1 MAKDI
6 NLTDEKWIDLIFEGR
21 NKNYGAYTLRKNTP
35 KRHTFAFIVVML
47 ATALIVLASIAAS
60 KISRARQERKEAMT
74 QVSALSDIELDKPE
88 ELPEENQ
95 VKKFEAPP
103 PVELKSTIQFTAP
116 VIKKDEEVP
125 EEQTMKSQE
134 ELVKSD
140 VQISIAD
147 VKGTDEETGV
157 DIATL
162 QEHKV
167 IVQEEKEEVKEEKV
181 FEIVEQ
187 PPSFPGGESALYEWL
202 SKNINYPVI
211 AQENNIQGRVTCQF
225 VVGRNGEI
233 EDVRVVRGVDPSLDK
248 EAIRVIKSMPKWI
261 PGKQGGNA
269 VKVRYTLPVQFKLQ

>member
-103 PVELKSTIQFTAP
+103 PVELKSTVQFTAP

>member
-6 NLTDEKWIDLIFEGR
+6 NLTSEKWIDLIFEGR
-21 NKNYGAYTLRKNTP
+21 NKNYGAYTLRKNSP
-35 KRHTFAFIVVML
+35 KSHTFAFLAVV
-47 ATALIVLASIAAS
+47 AAAFLIVLASIGITQYNKA
-60 KISRARQERKEAMT
+60 KEAREAMT
-74 QVSALSDIELDKPE
+74 QVSELSDIKLNKPDV
-88 ELPEENQ
+88 PEENV

-116 VIKKDEEVP
+116 IIKKDEEVP
-125 EEQTMKSQE
+125 DEQTMKSQE

-147 VKGTDEETGV
+147 VKGTNEETGV

-167 IVQEEKEEVKEEKV
+167 IVQEEVVEEKV

-187 PPSFPGGESALYEWL
+187 PPSFPGGEAAMYEWL

-233 EDVRVVRGVDPSLDK
+233 EDVRVVRGVDASLDK
-248 EAIRVIKSMPKWI
+248 EAIRVIRSMPKWI

>member
-6 NLTDEKWIDLIFEGR
+6 NLTSEKWIDMIFEGK
-21 NKNYGAYTLRKNTP
+21 NKNYGAYTLRKNSP
-35 KRHTFAFIVVML
+35 RRHTFAFLVVMAASVL
-47 ATALIVLASIAAS
+47 VVLASIGISQYNKAKAA
-60 KISRARQERKEAMT
+60 REAMT
-74 QVSALSDIELDKPE
+74 QVSELSNIDLSKPDV
-88 ELPEENQ
+88 PEENVQ
-95 VKKFEAPP
+95 KQFEAPP
-103 PVELKSTIQFTAP
+103 PVELKSTIQFTVP
-116 VIKKDEEVP
+116 EIKKDEEVP
-125 EEQTMKSQE
+125 EDREMKTQE
-134 ELVKSD
+134 EVVKSD

-147 VKGTDEETGV
+147 VKGTNEETGV

-167 IVQEEKEEVKEEKV
+167 IVQEEVKEEKI

-187 PPSFPGGESALYEWL
+187 PPSFPGGEAAMYEWL

-233 EDVRVVRGVDPSLDK
+233 EDVKVVRGVDASLDK
-248 EAIRVIKSMPKWI
+248 EAVRVIRSMPKWI

-269 VKVRYTLPVQFKLQ
+269 VKVRYNLPVQFKLQ

>member
-6 NLTDEKWIDLIFEGR
+6 NLTSEKWIDLIFEGR
-21 NKNYGAYTLRKNTP
+21 NKNYGAYTLRKNSP
-35 KRHTFAFIVVML
+35 KRHTFAFLAVV
-47 ATALIVLASIAAS
+47 AAAFLIVLASIGITQY
-60 KISRARQERKEAMT
+60 KEAREAMT
-74 QVSALSDIELDKPE
+74 QVSELSDIKLNKPDV
-88 ELPEENQ
+88 PEENV

-116 VIKKDEEVP
+116 IIKKDEEVP
-125 EEQTMKSQE
+125 DEQTMKSQE

-147 VKGTDEETGV
+147 VKGTNEETGV

-167 IVQEEKEEVKEEKV
+167 IVQEEVVEEKV

-187 PPSFPGGESALYEWL
+187 PPSFPGGEAAMYEWL

-233 EDVRVVRGVDPSLDK
+233 EDVRVVRGVDASLDK
-248 EAIRVIKSMPKWI
+248 EAIRVIRSMPKWI

>member
-6 NLTDEKWIDLIFEGR
+6 NLTSEKWIDLIFEGK
-21 NKNYGAYTLRKNTP
+21 NKNYGAYTLRKNSP
-35 KRHTFAFIVVML
+35 KRHTFAFIVVM
-47 ATALIVLASIAAS
+47 IAAALTVLGAMGLKS
-60 KISRARQERKEAMT
+60 INDAREARESMT
-74 QVSALSDIELDKPE
+74 QVSALSNIELDKPE
-88 ELPEENQ
+88 VPEENQ

-147 VKGTDEETGV
+147 VKGTNEETGV

-167 IVQEEKEEVKEEKV
+167 IVQEEVKEEKV

-187 PPSFPGGESALYEWL
+187 PPSFPGGESAMYEWL

-261 PGKQGGNA
+261 PGRQGGNA
-269 VKVRYTLPVQFKLQ
+269 VKVRYTLPVQFRLQ

>member
-6 NLTDEKWIDLIFEGR
+6 NLTSEKWIDLIFEGR
-21 NKNYGAYTLRKNTP
+21 NKNYGAYTLRKNSP
-35 KRHTFAFIVVML
+35 KRHTFAFLAVV
-47 ATALIVLASIAAS
+47 AAAFLIVLASIGITQYNKA
-60 KISRARQERKEAMT
+60 KEAREAMT
-74 QVSALSDIELDKPE
+74 QVSELSDIKLNKPDV
-88 ELPEENQ
+88 PEENV
-95 VKKFEAPP
+95 VKKFEPPP

-116 VIKKDEEVP
+116 IIKKDEEVP
-125 EEQTMKSQE
+125 DEQTMKSQE

-147 VKGTDEETGV
+147 VKGTNEETGV

-167 IVQEEKEEVKEEKV
+167 IVQEEVVEEKV

-187 PPSFPGGESALYEWL
+187 PPSFPGGEAAMYEWL

-233 EDVRVVRGVDPSLDK
+233 EDVRVVRGVDASLDK
-248 EAIRVIKSMPKWI
+248 EAIRVIRSMPKWI

>member
-1 MAKDI
+1 MDAEEIKKSDFLDI
-6 NLTDEKWIDLIFEGR
+6 VFNGR
-21 NKNYGAYTLRKNTP
+21 NKAYGAYELRRSYA
-35 KRHTFAFIVVML
+35 KRLTMALVGVAIG
-47 ATALIVLASIAAS
+47 TAVIAGAV
-60 KISRARQERKEAMT
+60 I
-74 QVSALSDIELDKPE
+74 LSQKLKKDAPE
-88 ELPEENQ
+88 EKFVQTEISLEEVKAPEEE
-95 VKKFEAPP
+95 KPIEPP
-103 PVELKSTIQFTAP
+103 PPPPPKQEPPPQVEMKQFTPP

-125 EEQTMKSQE
+125 DEQTMKSQE

-147 VKGTDEETGV
+147 VKGTNEETGV

-167 IVQEEKEEVKEEKV
+167 IVQEEVVEEKV

-187 PPSFPGGESALYEWL
+187 PPSFPGGEAAMYEWL

-233 EDVRVVRGVDPSLDK
+233 EDVRVVRGVDASLDK
-248 EAIRVIKSMPKWI
+248 EAIRVIRSMPKWI

>member
-6 NLTDEKWIDLIFEGR
+6 NLTSEKWIDLIFEGR
-21 NKNYGAYTLRKNTP
+21 NKNYGAYTLRKNSP
-35 KRHTFAFIVVML
+35 KRHTFAFLVVIAAAIV
-47 ATALIVLASIAAS
+47 IVLASITFNS
-60 KISRARQERKEAMT
+60 IKKAREAREAMT
-74 QVSALSDIELDKPE
+74 EVSQLSDIKLDKPDV
-88 ELPEENQ
+88 PEENIQ
-95 VKKFEAPP
+95 KQFEAPP

-125 EEQTMKSQE
+125 EEMEIKSQE
-134 ELVKSD
+134 DLTKSD
-140 VQISIAD
+140 IQISIAD
-147 VKGTDEETGV
+147 IKGTNEETGV

-167 IVQEEKEEVKEEKV
+167 IVQEEKKEEKI

-187 PPSFPGGESALYEWL
+187 PPSFPGGESAMYEWL

-233 EDVRVVRGVDPSLDK
+233 EDVRVVRPFDPSLDK

-261 PGKQGGNA
+261 PGRQGGNA
-269 VKVRYTLPVQFKLQ
+269 VKVRYTLPVQFRLQ

>member
-6 NLTDEKWIDLIFEGR
+6 DLTSEKWIDVIFEGG
-21 NKNYGAYTLRKNTP
+21 NKAYGAYVLRKNSP
-35 KRHTFAFIVVML
+35 KRHTLAFVSVIVGAILIFL
-47 ATALIVLASIAAS
+47 AFLGVNQYNKA
-60 KISRARQERKEAMT
+60 KQAREAMT
-74 QVSALSDIELDKPE
+74 QVSQLSNIDLKKPDV
-88 ELPEENQ
+88 PEENQ
-95 VKKFEAPP
+95 EKKFEAPP
-103 PVELKSTIQFTAP
+103 PVELKSTIQFTVP
-116 VIKKDEEVP
+116 QIKKDEEVP
-125 EEQTMKSQE
+125 EDQEIKTQE
-134 ELVKSD
+134 ELTKSD

-147 VKGTDEETGV
+147 VKGTNEETGV

-167 IVQEEKEEVKEEKV
+167 IVQEEPKEEKV

-187 PPSFPGGESALYEWL
+187 PPSFPGGEAAMYDWL

-211 AQENNIQGRVTCQF
+211 AQENNIQGRVVCQF

-233 EDVRVVRGVDPSLDK
+233 EDVKVVRGVDPSLDK
-248 EAIRVIKSMPKWI
+248 EAIRVIKAMPKWI

>member
-6 NLTDEKWIDLIFEGR
+6 NLTSEKWIDFVFEGR
-21 NKNYGAYTLRKNTP
+21 NKNYGAYTLRKNSP
-35 KRHTFAFIVVML
+35 KRHTLAFLAVIIATIVIIL
-47 ATALIVLASIAAS
+47 AALGVSQYNKA
-60 KISRARQERKEAMT
+60 RAEREAMT
-74 QVSALSDIELDKPE
+74 QVSELSNIQLDAPE
-88 ELPEENQ
+88 VPEENQ
-95 VKKFEAPP
+95 QQKFEAPP
-103 PVELKSTIQFTAP
+103 PVELKSTIQFTVP
-116 VIKKDEEVP
+116 EIKKDEEVP
-125 EEQTMKSQE
+125 EDREMKTQE
-134 ELVKSD
+134 EVVKSD

-147 VKGTDEETGV
+147 VKGTNEETGV

-167 IVQEEKEEVKEEKV
+167 IVEKEPEVEKV

-187 PPSFPGGESALYEWL
+187 PPSFPGGESAMYEWL

-233 EDVRVVRGVDPSLDK
+233 EDVKVVRGVDPSLDK

-261 PGKQGGNA
+261 PGRQGGNA

>member
-6 NLTDEKWIDLIFEGR
+6 NLTSEKWIDLIFEGK
-21 NKNYGAYTLRKNTP
+21 NKNYGAYTLRKNSP
-35 KRHTFAFIVVML
+35 KRHTFAFIVVM
-47 ATALIVLASIAAS
+47 IAAALTVLGAMGLKS
-60 KISRARQERKEAMT
+60 INDAREARESMT
-74 QVSALSDIELDKPE
+74 QVSALSNIELDKPE
-88 ELPEENQ
+88 VPEENQ

-147 VKGTDEETGV
+147 VKGTNEETGV

-167 IVQEEKEEVKEEKV
+167 IVQEDVKEEKI

-187 PPSFPGGESALYEWL
+187 PPSFPGGEAAMYEWL
-202 SKNINYPVI
+202 GKNIQYPVI

-233 EDVRVVRGVDPSLDK
+233 EDVRVVRGVDASLDK
-248 EAIRVIKSMPKWI
+248 EAVRVIRSMPKWI

>member
-95 VKKFEAPP
+95 VKQFEAPP

-147 VKGTDEETGV
+147 VKGTDDETGV

-187 PPSFPGGESALYEWL
+187 PPSFPGGEAAMYEWL

-233 EDVRVVRGVDPSLDK
+233 EDVKVVRGVDSSLDK
-248 EAIRVIKSMPKWI
+248 EAVRVIKSMPKWI
-261 PGKQGGNA
+261 PGRQGGNA

>member
-6 NLTDEKWIDLIFEGR
+6 NLTSEKWIDLIFEGK
-21 NKNYGAYTLRKNTP
+21 NKNYGAYTLRKNSP
-35 KRHTFAFIVVML
+35 KRHTFAFIVVM
-47 ATALIVLASIAAS
+47 IAAALTVLGAMGLKS
-60 KISRARQERKEAMT
+60 INDAREARESMT
-74 QVSALSDIELDKPE
+74 QVSALSNIELDKPE
-88 ELPEENQ
+88 VPEENQ

-147 VKGTDEETGV
+147 VKGTNEETGV

-167 IVQEEKEEVKEEKV
+167 IVQEEVKEEKI

-187 PPSFPGGESALYEWL
+187 PPSFPGGEAAMYEWL
-202 SKNINYPVI
+202 GKNIQYPVI

-233 EDVRVVRGVDPSLDK
+233 EDVRVVRSVDASLDK
-248 EAIRVIKSMPKWI
+248 EAVRVIRSMPKWI

>member
-6 NLTDEKWIDLIFEGR
+6 NLTSEKWIDLIFEGK
-21 NKNYGAYTLRKNTP
+21 NKNYGAYTLRKNSP
-35 KRHTFAFIVVML
+35 KRHTFAFIVVM
-47 ATALIVLASIAAS
+47 IAAALTVLGAMGFKS
-60 KISRARQERKEAMT
+60 INDAREARESMT
-74 QVSALSDIELDKPE
+74 QVSALSNIELDKPE
-88 ELPEENQ
+88 VPEENQ

-147 VKGTDEETGV
+147 VKGTNEETGV

-167 IVQEEKEEVKEEKV
+167 IVQEEVKEEKI

-187 PPSFPGGESALYEWL
+187 PPSFPGGEAAMYEWL
-202 SKNINYPVI
+202 GKNIQYPVI

-233 EDVRVVRGVDPSLDK
+233 EDVRVVRSVDASLDK
-248 EAIRVIKSMPKWI
+248 EAVRVIRSMPKWI

>member
-6 NLTDEKWIDLIFEGR
+6 NLTSEKWIDLIFEGR
-21 NKNYGAYTLRKNTP
+21 NKNYGAYTLRKNSP
-35 KRHTFAFIVVML
+35 KGHTFAFLVVL
-47 ATALIVLASIAAS
+47 AAAALIVMASVG
-60 KISRARQERKEAMT
+60 ISQYNKAKEAREAMT
-74 QVSALSDIELDKPE
+74 QVSELSDIKLNKPDV
-88 ELPEENQ
+88 PEENK
-95 VKKFEAPP
+95 VKSFEAPP

-116 VIKKDEEVP
+116 IIKKDEEVP
-125 EEQTMKSQE
+125 DDQTMKSQE
-134 ELVKSD
+134 ELVNSD

-147 VKGTDEETGV
+147 VKGTNEETGV

-167 IVQEEKEEVKEEKV
+167 IVQEEVVEEKV

-187 PPSFPGGESALYEWL
+187 PPSFPGGEAAMYEWL

-233 EDVRVVRGVDPSLDK
+233 EDVKVVRGVDASLDK
-248 EAIRVIKSMPKWI
+248 EAIRVIRSMPKWI

>member
-6 NLTDEKWIDLIFEGR
+6 NLTSEKWIDLIFEGK
-21 NKNYGAYTLRKNTP
+21 NKNYGAYTLRKNSP
-35 KRHTFAFIVVML
+35 KRHTFAFLVVL
-47 ATALIVLASIAAS
+47 VAAFLIVLASVGVSQYNKA
-60 KISRARQERKEAMT
+60 KEARDAMT
-74 QVSALSDIELDKPE
+74 EVSELSNIKLDKPVV
-88 ELPEENQ
+88 PEENV

-116 VIKKDEEVP
+116 IIKKDEDVP

-140 VQISIAD
+140 VQISIAN
-147 VKGTDEETGV
+147 VKGTNEETGV

-162 QEHKV
+162 EQHKV
-167 IVQEEKEEVKEEKV
+167 IVQDDTKEEKV

-187 PPSFPGGESALYEWL
+187 PPSFPGGEAAMYEWL
-202 SKNINYPVI
+202 SNNINYPVI

-233 EDVRVVRGVDPSLDK
+233 EDVRVVRGVDASLDK

>member
-6 NLTDEKWIDLIFEGR
+6 NLTSEKWIDLIFEGK
-21 NKNYGAYTLRKNTP
+21 NKNYGAYTLRKNSP
-35 KRHTFAFIVVML
+35 KRHTFAFIVVM
-47 ATALIVLASIAAS
+47 IAAALTVLGAMGLKS
-60 KISRARQERKEAMT
+60 INDAREARESMT
-74 QVSALSDIELDKPE
+74 QVSALSNIELDKPE
-88 ELPEENQ
+88 VPEENQ

-147 VKGTDEETGV
+147 VKGTNEETGV

-167 IVQEEKEEVKEEKV
+167 IVQEEVKEEKI

-187 PPSFPGGESALYEWL
+187 PPSFPGGEAAMYEWL
-202 SKNINYPVI
+202 GKNIQYPVI

-233 EDVRVVRGVDPSLDK
+233 EDVRVVRGVDASLDK
-248 EAIRVIKSMPKWI
+248 EAVRVIRSMPKWI

>member
-6 NLTDEKWIDLIFEGR
+6 NLTSEKWIDFVFEGR
-21 NKNYGAYTLRKNTP
+21 NKNYGAYTLRKNSP
-35 KRHTFAFIVVML
+35 KRHTFAFIAVMI
-47 ATALIVLASIAAS
+47 ATALVVIASVG
-60 KISRARQERKEAMT
+60 ISRYNKARAEREAMT
-74 QVSALSDIELDKPE
+74 QVSELSNIELDAPE
-88 ELPEENQ
+88 VPEENQ
-95 VKKFEAPP
+95 QQQFEAPP
-103 PVELKSTIQFTAP
+103 PVELKSTIQFTVP
-116 VIKKDEEVP
+116 EIKKDEEVP
-125 EEQTMKSQE
+125 EDREMKTQE
-134 ELVKSD
+134 EVVQSD

-147 VKGTDEETGV
+147 VKGTNEETGV

-167 IVQEEKEEVKEEKV
+167 IVQEEVKEEKV

-187 PPSFPGGESALYEWL
+187 PPSFPGGESAMYEWL

-248 EAIRVIKSMPKWI
+248 EAIRVIRAMPKWI
-261 PGKQGGNA
+261 PGRQGGNA
-269 VKVRYTLPVQFKLQ
+269 VKVRYTLPVQFRLQ